1 MEEVVA
7 LPSEQNV
14 VKTFREAE
22 WVMIFQKHK
31 NERGR
36 YISVSEYGAK
46 NSKGSVDIPEC
57 KNRWGWRG
65 IYQKIQSVLAPYSK
79 EKTATTVV
87 DTGRKTL
94 AMMENNISRESRS
107 FKNVVINNVI
117 TPTTLGKETADFVE

>member
-7 LPSEQNV
+7 LPSKQNV

-57 KNRWGWRG
+57 KN
-65 IYQKIQSVLAPYSK
+65 
-79 EKTATTVV
+79 
-87 DTGRKTL
+87 
-94 AMMENNISRESRS
+94 
-107 FKNVVINNVI
+107 
-117 TPTTLGKETADFVE
+117 